1 MGYGEFWRRLW
12 ENFGVDCRG
21 IMVWVVGGFCR
32 RFWCRLWGGF
42 GVGCGVNF
50 GVGCERF
57 LT

>member
-1 MGYGEFWRRLW
+1 MREFWRRLW
-12 ENFGVDCRG
+12 KNFGVDCEG

-32 RFWCRLWGGF
+32 RFRCRLWGGF

-50 GVGCERF
+50 GVDCERF

>member
-1 MGYGEFWRRLW
+1 MREFWRRLW

-50 GVGCERF
+50 GVGCEQF

>member
-1 MGYGEFWRRLW
+1 MREFCRRLW
-12 ENFGVDCRG
+12 ENFGVDCGG

-32 RFWCRLWGGF
+32 RFWCRLCVGGGF

>member
-1 MGYGEFWRRLW
+1 MREFWCRLW
-12 ENFGVDCRG
+12 ENFGVDCRELWYG
-21 IMVWVVGGFCR
+21 LWGDFVVGFGVDCG
-32 RFWCRLWGGF
+32 GGF